1 MKVKVVVCVCVLRVA
16 CCCLRNA
23 EFKKCCISVLS
34 RLCEHNWYLTA
45 SKKEKCVLTGCSVE
59 R

>member
-1 MKVKVVVCVCVLRVA
+1 MCLCVA
-16 CCCLRNA
+16 CCVLLSAPGRRQNA